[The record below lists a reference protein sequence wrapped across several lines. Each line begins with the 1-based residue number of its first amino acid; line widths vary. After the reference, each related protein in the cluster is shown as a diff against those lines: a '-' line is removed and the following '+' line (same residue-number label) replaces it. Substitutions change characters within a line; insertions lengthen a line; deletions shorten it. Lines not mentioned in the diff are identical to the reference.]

1 MDRIEFIHSIN
12 PNQITTNDLFI
23 DYLDQSMLLYD
34 LVPEGCKVSVSDNNL
49 DLICFD
55 IYTTKTNVNKLT
67 NYLTNNP
74 VIVEYRK
81 PINLNFNRSDNIIS
95 ITMRV

>member
-12 PNQITTNDLFI
+12 PNHITTKDLII

-34 LVPEGCKVSVSDNNL
+34 LVPEDSTVSVSDNNL
-49 DLICFD
+49 DLISFD
-55 IYTTKTNVNKLT
+55 VYTTKKNIIKLS

-81 PINLNFNRSDNIIS
+81 PINLNFTQSDNILS